1 MAESSSNH
9 GEGLEIRVILLQFP
23 CLSQKRTTLCYGKQ
37 QRRSQRL
44 YIQMRNQTYEQQS
57 EHGLSD
63 IEAVPPVV
71 IGDVTVSPADG
82 VHPTCQDLHRRSKT
96 EVQ

>member
-1 MAESSSNH
+1 
-9 GEGLEIRVILLQFP
+9 
-23 CLSQKRTTLCYGKQ
+23 
-37 QRRSQRL
+37 
-44 YIQMRNQTYEQQS
+44 MRNQTYEQQS

-82 VHPTCQDLHRRSKT
+82 VHPTCQDLHHRSKT